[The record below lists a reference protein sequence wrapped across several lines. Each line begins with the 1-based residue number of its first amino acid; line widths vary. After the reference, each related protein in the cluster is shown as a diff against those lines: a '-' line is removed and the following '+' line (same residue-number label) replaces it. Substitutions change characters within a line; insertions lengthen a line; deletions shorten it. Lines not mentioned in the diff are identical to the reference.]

1 MGWAKHPD
9 AVASHKMAL
18 LETYGM
24 LRVLL
29 ERGLKSPALAVLLC
43 RALVTH
49 VKMQSCLRRNVLHG
63 QPIEVEKVLR
73 ALPPVSL
80 VLMRRRV

>member
-1 MGWAKHPD
+1 MGWAKSED
-9 AVASHKMAL
+9 AVASHKEAL
-18 LETYGM
+18 LVTYGQ
-24 LRVLL
+24 LTALL
-29 ERGLKSPALAVLLC
+29 ARGCEHPGLAVQYC

-49 VKMQSCLRRNVLHG
+49 IKMQSSLRRNVLRG

-80 VLMRRRV
+80 VLMRRR